1 MAQQGQDSEP
11 SGFFATV
18 AGTMSMALLNLKERW
33 ENYRHAQVNRDE
45 GRIALTSLLPSDRDG
60 DDGPLETTVSEDV
73 HISFLDTS
81 LPTRATRL
89 RRTTDSCVCL
99 GYGMNFSLFWRAL
112 GIVVGILAL
121 WNAVKLTIWVAVT
134 PPPDGLE
141 DMPAYSTSLGC
152 LGVPHIYNGSMVSFE
167 TGMSGEHPST
177 LVITGGAVGTVT
189 IHRASSEPRT
199 IRYKMTLRTDDE
211 SLLEQVQIHEMDRE
225 DSSRLLLATP
235 EAAIESTACSR
246 YDIDVYI
253 PSTSARY
260 HLAGH
265 TPTHVR
271 FDIDGDQMF
280 MDHLYISLYDVTG
293 QSQILPHANVHAA
306 ELKLEMSSGWLV
318 GDVSVSNITMIN
330 TYRGD
335 ARTNLEVKPTLYRSN
350 GPEIP
355 PAKLVTATGR
365 GRTDITYTSDPAFKH
380 RTIHSDHS
388 SSTGDAYLTYKE
400 SGFNGPV
407 KLDTKSLSATGIQ
420 KLADGEEHWTH
431 FVGDKDGGD
440 TMSISSKGWTGLYF

>member
-1 MAQQGQDSEP
+1 MAP
-11 SGFFATV
+11 
-18 AGTMSMALLNLKERW
+18 LNLKERW
-33 ENYRHAQVNRDE
+33 EDYRHAQVNRDE
-45 GRIALTSLLPSDRDG
+45 GRIALTSLRPSDRDG
-60 DDGPLETTVSEDV
+60 DDGPLETAVSEGI
-73 HISFLDTS
+73 HTSFLDTS
-81 LPTRATRL
+81 IPTRATRL
-89 RRTTDSCVCL
+89 RRKADSCVCL
-99 GYGMNFSLFWRAL
+99 IMNFSLFWRAFSI
-112 GIVVGILAL
+112 IVGLLVL
-121 WNAVKLTIWVAVT
+121 WNAVKLTIWAAVT

-152 LGVPHIYNGSMVSFE
+152 LDVPHIYNGSMVTFE
-167 TGMSGEHPST
+167 TGMSGEHPSA
-177 LVITGGAVGTVT
+177 LVITGRAVGTIT
-189 IHRASSEPRT
+189 IHRAPSEPRK

-211 SLLEQVQIHEMDRE
+211 SLLEQVQIHEIDGE

-235 EAAIESTACSR
+235 EAALESTACSR

-271 FDIDGDQMF
+271 FHPDGDQMS

-293 QSQILPHANVHAA
+293 QSQIIPHANVHAA

-318 GDVSVSNITMIN
+318 GDVSVSNITMLN
-330 TYRGD
+330 THRGD
-335 ARTNLEVKPTLYRSN
+335 ARTHIEIKPTSYRSN

-355 PAKLVTATGR
+355 PVKLVTATGR
-365 GRTDITYTSDPAFKH
+365 GRTDITYASDPSFKH

-388 SSTGDAYLTYKE
+388 SSTGDVYLTYKE
-400 SGFNGPV
+400 SGFSGLV
-407 KLDTKSLSATGIQ
+407 RLDTKSLSAIGIL

-431 FVGDKDGGD
+431 YVGDKDGGD
-440 TMSISSKGWTGLYF
+440 TMMVSSKGWTGLYF